1 MRSAEAPV
9 RITEAASCS
18 LVGSLRRSIFT
29 ATKPP
34 LPNTCDSEAI
44 DCCGAGALE
53 FRRSRCH
60 RRARGDNVID
70 KQQAA
75 AVHVLNRLVH
85 APGMLPALI
94 ATELALVAVAV
105 FDQGVQQRHA
115 RKIAKRA
122 RDCFHMI
129 ESTPPKRR
137 RSRGHKYHRVD
148 TGQHA
153 AVAIGGCHLGM

>member
-53 FRRSRCH
+53 FRRSRGH
-60 RRARGDNVID
+60 RRTRSDNVVD
-70 KQQAA
+70 KQQALA
-75 AVHVLNRLVH
+75 LHVLNGLIH
-85 APGMLPALI
+85 ASGAFT
-94 ATELALVAVAV
+94 AFFTTEFTLVAMPCPFVLY
-105 FDQGVQQRHA
+105 F
-115 RKIAKRA
+115 
-122 RDCFHMI
+122 F
-129 ESTPPKRR
+129 TN
-137 RSRGHKYHRVD
+137 
-148 TGQHA
+148 
-153 AVAIGGCHLGM
+153 

>member
-18 LVGSLRRSIFT
+18 PVGSLRRSIFT

-44 DCCGAGALE
+44 NGRGTGALE

-60 RRARGDNVID
+60 RRTRGDNVVD

-75 AVHVLNRLVH
+75 APHVLNGLVH
-85 APGMLPALI
+85 ASDAFT
-94 ATELALVAVAV
+94 AFFTAEFTLVAMAV
-105 FDQGVQQRHA
+105 FNEGVEQRNT
-115 RKIAKRA
+115 RQLAKWA
-122 RDCFHMI
+122 RDGLHMI
-129 ESTPPKRR
+129 EAASPKRR
-137 RSRGHKYHRVD
+137 RSRGHKHHRIGA
-148 TGQHA
+148 GQHTA
-153 AVAIGGCHLGM
+153 